1 MMRYDPKTAG
11 EVIRRLRRS
20 RKLTQEVFSGLADV
34 GRSHLAEIECGSR
47 CAGVETLWRI
57 AEGFD
62 MPLSELIRLIE
73 KEMARR
79 S

>member
-20 RKLTQEVFSGLADV
+20 RKLTQEVFSGLADI
-34 GRSHLAEIECGSR
+34 GRSHLAEIERGSR
-47 CAGVETLWRI
+47 CANVETLWRI

-73 KEMARR
+73 KEMARKA
-79 S
+79 